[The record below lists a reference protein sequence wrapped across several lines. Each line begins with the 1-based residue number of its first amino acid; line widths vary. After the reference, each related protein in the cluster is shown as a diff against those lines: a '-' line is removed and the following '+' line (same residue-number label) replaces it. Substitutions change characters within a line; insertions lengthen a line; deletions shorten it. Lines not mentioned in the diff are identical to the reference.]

1 MCAGDAAIGSEGNSR
16 SVEGAEPSGRVA
28 RATLRHQRS
37 LRLPTRTHGRRLR
50 RAQSRMAG
58 FGSLPLRRHAPTLG
72 LLGDA
77 QDLARGRG
85 LARYGR
91 AEAEVVEDAA
101 DGEGVG
107 HEGDDAHAL
116 AAAGAGE
123 WIHLVD
129 LRNQP
134 RPAW

>member
-1 MCAGDAAIGSEGNSR
+1 MSTGDAAIGAAEGAKSNSR
-16 SVEGAEPSGRVA
+16 GGGRAEPSGPAA

-37 LRLPTRTHGRRLR
+37 LRLPTRTQGR
-50 RAQSRMAG
+50 
-58 FGSLPLRRHAPTLG
+58 PRRHAPTLG

-77 QDLARGRG
+77 QDLAQGRG
-85 LARYGR
+85 LARLGR

-116 AAAGAGE
+116 AAAGAEE

>member
-1 MCAGDAAIGSEGNSR
+1 MSTGNAAIGAAEGAKSNSR
-16 SVEGAEPSGRVA
+16 GVEGPSQADRRRGQPFGISGA
-28 RATLRHQRS
+28 S
-37 LRLPTRTHGRRLR
+37 RLPTRTQGR
-50 RAQSRMAG
+50 
-58 FGSLPLRRHAPTLG
+58 PRRHAPTLV

-77 QDLARGRG
+77 QDLAQGRG
-85 LARYGR
+85 LARLGR
-91 AEAEVVEDAA
+91 AEVEVVEDAA

-116 AAAGAGE
+116 AAAGAKE

-129 LRNQP
+129 LGNQP

>member
-1 MCAGDAAIGSEGNSR
+1 
-16 SVEGAEPSGRVA
+16 
-28 RATLRHQRS
+28 
-37 LRLPTRTHGRRLR
+37 
-50 RAQSRMAG
+50 MAG

-107 HEGDDAHAL
+107 DEGDDAHAL
-116 AAAGAGE
+116 AAAGAEIKGSS
-123 WIHLVD
+123 VVSARD
-129 LRNQP
+129 SSGQVG
-134 RPAW
+134 